1 VEICLLGAL
10 HAKAMDL
17 NTASERARSIIDE
30 VLKFYVGDIE
40 AVSKIIAS
48 ILAGGHVLIED
59 YPGIG
64 KTFLA
69 KLVARLLG
77 LEFRRIQF
85 TPDLLPSDIVGT
97 KVWRQDK
104 GYFETVK
111 GPIFANLILADEIN
125 RAPPKTQAGLLEAME
140 EGQVTIEGDTL
151 KLPQP
156 FIVIATQ
163 NPIELEGT
171 YPLPEAQL
179 DRFMIRISLGYPDD
193 EIGLLKRRITWR
205 TDDPTIYVKPVTN
218 AGELLEIRQFLES
231 SVTVSDELLGYIS
244 SFRVIRKDPRVLAG
258 PSPRGIISL
267 MRMSKAMALLE
278 GRDYVIPDDVKRV
291 AADVLGHRVVL
302 KPEVTLEGV
311 RGESVVAEYV
321 SKLPVPK

>member
-1 VEICLLGAL
+1 
-10 HAKAMDL
+10 MDL
-17 NTASERARSIIDE
+17 KTAFEKAGSIIDE
-30 VLKFYVGDIE
+30 VLKFYVGDVEVI
-40 AVSKIIAS
+40 SKIIAAA
-48 ILAGGHVLIED
+48 LAGGHILIED

-77 LEFRRIQF
+77 IEFNRIQF

-104 GYFETVK
+104 GYFETIR

-140 EGQVTIEGDTL
+140 EGQVTIEGDTI

-179 DRFMIRISLGYPDD
+179 DRFMIRISLGYPND
-193 EIGLLKRRITWR
+193 EVELLKRRISWR
-205 TDDPTIYVKPVTN
+205 TDDPTVYVKSITN
-218 AGELLEIRQFLES
+218 AGELIEIRQYLES
-231 SVTVSDELLGYIS
+231 SITVSDEVLGYIS
-244 SFRVIRKDPRVLAG
+244 SFRAIRKDSRVLAG

-291 AADVLGHRVVL
+291 AVDVLGHRIVL

-311 RGESVVAEYV
+311 RGESIVAEYL